1 MPPARSSVSRSVP
14 TNGLMR
20 GLTTIGPL
28 SCRCGRMDRGPFG
41 AGHRHSVCLQRAEGV
56 TGADLGMTGP
66 ECDNDMNHHHA
77 RRPLPTVGRS
87 SPKNLTDPGVGFL
100 L

>member
-1 MPPARSSVSRSVP
+1 
-14 TNGLMR
+14 
-20 GLTTIGPL
+20 
-28 SCRCGRMDRGPFG
+28 MDRGPFG
-41 AGHRHSVCLQRAEGV
+41 AGHRHSVYLQRAEGV

-100 L
+100 LNHVLQPVAFDAHIKSGLVSAGPRARPSPAVLV